1 MKSTK
6 RILYKITTASTTAAA
21 YLAGGA
27 FFLFLLLAL
36 LTPEKTPRG
45 QFTDPLKYWTDD
57 QYFIENFT
65 TAANA
70 AEPETIATCST
81 DWECEQCGAACE
93 NPDYEE
99 ETF

>member
-1 MKSTK
+1 MN
-6 RILYKITTASTTAAA
+6 RFWKITKTAAGYTA
-21 YLAGGA
+21 GAVAGGA
-27 FFLFLLLAL
+27 LFAALGLAI

-70 AEPETIATCST
+70 AEPETIATCLT

-99 ETF
+99 ENF

>member
-1 MKSTK
+1 MSKK
-6 RILYKITTASTTAAA
+6 ILSILKTAAA
-21 YLAGGA
+21 YTVGTVAGVA
-27 FFLFLLLAL
+27 LVALFCVAL

-45 QFTDPLKYWTDD
+45 QFIDPLKYWTDD
-57 QYFIENFT
+57 QYFTENFL

-70 AEPETIATCST
+70 AEPETIAACAT